1 MIARFL
7 RSRRGNRRGISLVE
21 VMVGVVLMTIGIL
34 GLAALSVTVAQA
46 NRGATNRTRADQ
58 VLHEKIEEFQTA
70 SYDDITDGD
79 DTITVGGI
87 AFERTWTV
95 TDDTPMDGVKKI
107 EILGT
112 WDERGTTFQSRRMT
126 YVAEPGR

>member
-1 MIARFL
+1 VIARFL